1 MIVIIFFK
9 FLLKRGGYYF
19 SMCKESVCKYLRI
32 ILIYLYIS
40 MLCNEGV
47 VLMMYGYLEKWLE
60 GMIIGEGI
68 VVELCLGIVN
78 GYIVEGMLFIEN

>member
-1 MIVIIFFK
+1 
-9 FLLKRGGYYF
+9 
-19 SMCKESVCKYLRI
+19 
-32 ILIYLYIS
+32 